1 MKTQYHIIVDTTD
14 QHMAGTDSNIFIVL
28 YGEHGTSDEIRINS
42 IFKGNAFERN
52 HLDEGDF
59 YVNEDYGDIHKI
71 RVRSDGMYAGSEWL
85 CSYIKLQ
92 RIKVDGE
99 KVNGPVM
106 KFSFGPN
113 NWLKGGDEKIFT
125 ATSQE

>member
-1 MKTQYHIIVDTTD
+1 M
-14 QHMAGTDSNIFIVL
+14 
-28 YGEHGTSDEIRINS
+28 
-42 IFKGNAFERN
+42 
-52 HLDEGDF
+52 DEGDF

-71 RVRSDGMYAGSEWL
+71 RVRSDGMYAG
-85 CSYIKLQ
+85 YIKIQ